1 MIATNQG
8 LGTLE
13 QATDRDFF
21 VWVDPTNFS
30 IKHHVALV
38 GSFYGGPAIPSLVDG
53 PEGLPFIA
61 NPNEVPQSLS
71 PFHSN
76 VVRDYRVEWNLESLR
91 YREFG
96 HLPSRLQALF
106 LLDTKADALRYSQ
119 IHPDHVKGRILK
131 RGRSVGACQ
140 YSMHDTAW
148 IDFMRLPHSMD
159 QETIQSVGRAYWRG
173 VKVETCELTTMGK
186 PWHGESCPEVLFYGT
201 LQFPNKALTA
211 D

>member
-106 LLDTKADALRYSQ
+106 LLDTKSPSRKLLSR
-119 IHPDHVKGRILK
+119 
-131 RGRSVGACQ
+131 
-140 YSMHDTAW
+140 MN
-148 IDFMRLPHSMD
+148 RL
-159 QETIQSVGRAYWRG
+159 
-173 VKVETCELTTMGK
+173 
-186 PWHGESCPEVLFYGT
+186 
-201 LQFPNKALTA
+201 
-211 D
+211 